1 MPRPRTIT
9 MQASDLPNT
18 QPGQHFSV
26 HGPTAGEQVVMETRL
41 LLLEDGKPTAI
52 LVAPVNRPEAN
63 LILRT
68 G

>member
-1 MPRPRTIT
+1 

-26 HGPTAGEQVVMETRL
+26 HGPTAGDTAEMETRL
-41 LLLEDGKPTAI
+41 LLIEDGKPTAL
-52 LVAPVNRPEAN
+52 LVAPVNQPEAS
-63 LILRT
+63 LILRA